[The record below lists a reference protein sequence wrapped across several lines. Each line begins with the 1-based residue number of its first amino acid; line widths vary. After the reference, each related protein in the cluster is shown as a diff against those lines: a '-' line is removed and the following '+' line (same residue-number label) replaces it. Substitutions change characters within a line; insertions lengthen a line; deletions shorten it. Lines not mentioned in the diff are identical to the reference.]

1 MDLGLKDKVALVTGA
16 SRGLGKAIALGL
28 AAEGAKVA
36 VNCRTSR
43 ERAEATVEQIRT
55 AHGVEAIAVLAD
67 VGAEADVAS
76 MFDQVARALGP
87 VDVLVNN
94 AAVAPACPTAEMPL
108 EQWQRAFQTNV
119 TGTFLCSREIVR
131 RLLAAGRTGRIV
143 NISSQAAFRGSRSG
157 KTAYDASKGAVIS
170 FTISL
175 ALEMSKHGIGVN
187 CVAPGLMYTE
197 MLAEVIDANREKY
210 ESRVPLHRIG
220 TVEEVANVAVFLASD
235 RASYMTGA
243 TVDVSGGLA
252 MH

>member
-1 MDLGLKDKVALVTGA
+1 MDMYLKDKVAIVTGG

-28 AAEGAKVA
+28 AAEGAKVG
-36 VNCRTSR
+36 VVCRTSR
-43 ERAEATVEQIRT
+43 DRADATVEEIRT
-55 AHGVEAIAVLAD
+55 THGTEAVAALAD
-67 VGAEADVAS
+67 VSVEADVARL
-76 MFDQVARALGP
+76 FDQVEAALGP

-94 AAVAPACPTAEMPL
+94 AAIAPACPTAEMPL
-108 EQWQRAFQTNV
+108 DEWQRAFAVNV
-119 TGTFLCSREIVR
+119 QGTFLCSRELVR

-175 ALEMSKHGIGVN
+175 ALEMSQHGIAVN

-197 MLAEVIDANREKY
+197 MLKDVIDANREKY

-220 TVEEVANVAVFLASD
+220 TVAEIAHVVVFLSSG

-243 TVDVSGGLA
+243 TVDVSGGLG